1 MCIVD
6 LKAYQ
11 VKLEVLKQQD
21 LKKLHSAI
29 GQTKDFSIYK
39 YFEELHKKKLFSALF
54 HGIFWG
60 TILIAICPLIGIG
73 LTALT
78 VYRTIRHFLSR
89 RSDLKIRNDDNEE
102 LAVFVTGCD
111 RGFGQSIT
119 LDLSQKGFHVFA
131 GCLSKEGLAQYK
143 DMPSV
148 TAVKLDVTK
157 DVDPMNA
164 LKIVSGWLGKSTS
177 KNPRFLH
184 AVINNA
190 GVGSNGPIDW
200 TAVSDFENVMEVNY
214 FGMIRVTKAFLPIL
228 KSQSCKGLY
237 RDARILNVC
246 SFAGHIALPGSP
258 AYVVSKFAVERF
270 SSCLRMEMQSF
281 DLPVITVNPSVHGT
295 TMLDTSKPHFQAK
308 WDKLTDEV
316 RNQYG
321 IGCYN
326 KWIDMLEDV
335 ICVTWEAQSV
345 IDEVVNCIELRKPP
359 YELIVGMDAK
369 YVLMFFKMLPTWL
382 VVKILSITSPT
393 SRCANFDSIKSSKK
407 F

>member
-1 MCIVD
+1 
-6 LKAYQ
+6 
-11 VKLEVLKQQD
+11 
-21 LKKLHSAI
+21 
-29 GQTKDFSIYK
+29 
-39 YFEELHKKKLFSALF
+39 
-54 HGIFWG
+54 
-60 TILIAICPLIGIG
+60 
-73 LTALT
+73 
-78 VYRTIRHFLSR
+78 
-89 RSDLKIRNDDNEE
+89 
-102 LAVFVTGCD
+102 
-111 RGFGQSIT
+111 
-119 LDLSQKGFHVFA
+119 
-131 GCLSKEGLAQYK
+131 
-143 DMPSV
+143 MPSV

-321 IGCYN
+321 IG
-326 KWIDMLEDV
+326 MS
-335 ICVTWEAQSV
+335 A
-345 IDEVVNCIELRKPP
+345 
-359 YELIVGMDAK
+359 MH
-369 YVLMFFKMLPTWL
+369 
-382 VVKILSITSPT
+382 SIY
-393 SRCANFDSIKSSKK
+393 FDQRL
-407 F
+407 